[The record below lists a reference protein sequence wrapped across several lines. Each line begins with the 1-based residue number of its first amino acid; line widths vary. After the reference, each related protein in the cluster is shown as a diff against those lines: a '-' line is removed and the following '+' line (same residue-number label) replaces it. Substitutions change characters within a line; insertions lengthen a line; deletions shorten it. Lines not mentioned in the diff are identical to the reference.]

1 MARYRESVCRLCRRE
16 GMKLFL
22 KGDRCF
28 TNKCAI
34 ERRNFP
40 PGQHGKRRSKI
51 LGYGIQLREKQ
62 KLKRFYGVLEGQF
75 RLTFEAAERMRG
87 VTGENLL
94 SLLER
99 RLDNVVHRLGF
110 SGSRAQARQLVRHG
124 HVRVNGKKV
133 NVPSYVVG
141 AGAVVSVK
149 EKSKTN
155 PLIAGAV
162 ETAKGRGIP
171 RVARAERIRVPGQ
184 GRDASEARGRRPA
197 GQREAHRRALQQVT
211 VRKGARARRSADK
224 SQGQE

>member
-1 MARYRESVCRLCRRE
+1 
-16 GMKLFL
+16 MKLFL

-28 TNKCAI
+28 TNKCAV

-62 KLKRFYGVLEGQF
+62 KVKRFYGVLEGQF
-75 RLTFEAAERMRG
+75 RLTFQQAERMRG

-110 SGSRAQARQLVRHG
+110 SGSRPQARQLVRHG
-124 HVRVNGKKV
+124 HVRVNGRKV
-133 NVPSYVVG
+133 NVPSMIVPQ
-141 AGAVVSVK
+141 GAVVSIK
-149 EKSKTN
+149 DKSRTN
-155 PLIAGAV
+155 PLIASAV

-171 RVARAERIRVPGQ
+171 AWLELDAAQFQGKVVALPKREDVSIPI
-184 GRDASEARGRRPA
+184 SEKLIV
-197 GQREAHRRALQQVT
+197 ELYS
-211 VRKGARARRSADK
+211 K
-224 SQGQE
+224 

>member
-16 GMKLFL
+16 AMKLFL

-124 HVRVNGKKV
+124 HVRVNGRKV
-133 NVPSYVVG
+133 NVPSYVVV

-149 EKSKTN
+149 EKSKAN

-162 ETAKGRGIP
+162 ETAKGRG
-171 RVARAERIRVPGQ
+171 VPAWLELN
-184 GRDASEARGRRPA
+184 ASEFQGKVVALPK
-197 GQREAHRRALQQVT
+197 REDVALQVNEKLI
-211 VRKGARARRSADK
+211 VELYSK
-224 SQGQE
+224 

>member
-1 MARYRESVCRLCRRE
+1 VARYRESVCRLCRRE

-51 LGYGIQLREKQ
+51 LGYGTQLREKQ

-133 NVPSYVVG
+133 NIPSYVVG

-171 RVARAERIRVPGQ
+171 AWLELN
-184 GRDASEARGRRPA
+184 ASEFQGKVVTLPK
-197 GQREAHRRALQQVT
+197 REDVALQVNEKLI
-211 VRKGARARRSADK
+211 VELYSK
-224 SQGQE
+224 

>member
-1 MARYRESVCRLCRRE
+1 
-16 GMKLFL
+16 MKLFL

-141 AGAVVSVK
+141 TGAVVSVK
-149 EKSKTN
+149 EKSKAN

-171 RVARAERIRVPGQ
+171 AWLELNAAEFQ
-184 GRDASEARGRRPA
+184 GKVVTLPK
-197 GQREAHRRALQQVT
+197 REDVALQINEKLIVELYS
-211 VRKGARARRSADK
+211 K
-224 SQGQE
+224 

>member
-1 MARYRESVCRLCRRE
+1 
-16 GMKLFL
+16 MKLFL

-28 TNKCAI
+28 TNKCAV

-62 KLKRFYGVLEGQF
+62 KVKRFYGVLEGQF
-75 RLTFEAAERMRG
+75 RLTFQQAERMRG

-110 SGSRAQARQLVRHG
+110 SGSRPQARQLVRHG

-133 NVPSYVVG
+133 NVPSMIVPQ
-141 AGAVVSVK
+141 GAVVSIK
-149 EKSKTN
+149 DKSRTN
-155 PLIAGAV
+155 PLIASAV

-171 RVARAERIRVPGQ
+171 AWLELDAAQFQGKVVALPKREDVSIPI
-184 GRDASEARGRRPA
+184 SEKLIV
-197 GQREAHRRALQQVT
+197 ELYS
-211 VRKGARARRSADK
+211 K
-224 SQGQE
+224 